1 MLKRELRLKLRHRAN
16 IVAMYVFP
24 FMRKTSIRRKL
35 IATCI
40 EKAKF
45 LEEMEQVYL
54 RVVTTN
60 IAAKNLYLSLGL
72 KSFSQEKRDLKLIHI

>member
-1 MLKRELRLKLRHRAN
+1 
-16 IVAMYVFP
+16 
-24 FMRKTSIRRKL
+24 MRKTGIRRKL